1 MFAQTFPFSTT
12 SFAFHRKM
20 PSSSIETYFILKA
33 ERAVAVQKIVVDLVA
48 ELHANLE
55 YRFDFLH
62 KLRVPL

>member
-1 MFAQTFPFSTT
+1 
-12 SFAFHRKM
+12 M